1 MNTQDKFIIYQTKSI
16 FMKLLIIALFV
27 GAVIALG
34 SIAPTFGSAQ
44 LEATLEDATGNAL
57 AKMTYQRTIWI
68 DYSDG
73 GNLENILAGKN
84 VTVIFSVDSSAM
96 GMKELIQKINSSIA
110 SNDSDAYVSDM
121 SLDYVALMTGRDDKM
136 SIDYK
141 IILRP
146 IIENFVIRDYTGTS
160 PALLDVDWRGFG
172 ASGPVEIH
180 TPDHGIIEI
189 NLPISLFDKYT
200 PEIAMQLKSSDAGE
214 LLTKSIM
221 NADGIRDQPIGN
233 WHFLFDPTGIGVD
246 AKQYGFET
254 GTVISSFTM
263 GESSIRE
270 GLIREQIHQSVFDSD
285 KQYLV
290 TSFESS
296 GNASIDIIGFANR
309 DVLGT
314 SEIFGVTPNAPEG
327 YATTSA
333 GEFPAF
339 ILYGMAG
346 MAAVGGA
353 AIMIIS
359 QRKLKK
365 EGKNLKQ
372 TGIDPTQLTGYQT
385 SAGSGGYQTIRG
397 EAQVTGLEDY
407 NQHRSYYDGEKP
419 QVEEKSEDKPSSKR
433 GALPKGFKPKK

>member
-1 MNTQDKFIIYQTKSI
+1 MLRKTIT
-16 FMKLLIIALFV
+16 
-27 GAVIALG
+27 VIAFL
-34 SIAPTFGSAQ
+34 SFFIAVGGISPVFASSQ
-44 LEATLEDATGNAL
+44 LEVTIDPNSDTAY
-57 AKMTYQRTIWI
+57 AKMVYQRSISI

-73 GNLENILAGKN
+73 GKLAETMNGK
-84 VTVIFSVDSSAM
+84 S
-96 GMKELIQKINSSIA
+96 EKISFTAIA
-110 SNDSDAYVSDM
+110 SNPGIESLIAKLNSYFASQGSQANISDL
-121 SLDYVALMTGRDDKM
+121 SLEYKSTLTGRSTSM
-136 SIDYK
+136 SVDYT

-146 IIENFVIRDYTGTS
+146 TIENIVIKHGSGNDPT
-160 PALLDVDWRGFG
+160 LLDADWRGFG
-172 ASGPVEIH
+172 ALGPVVIN
-180 TPDHGIIEI
+180 TPTYGDVEI
-189 NLPISLFDKYT
+189 NLPISSFEKFT
-200 PEIAMQLKSSDAGE
+200 PSLALSLKASDAAE
-214 LLTKSIM
+214 LLYTRLM
-221 NADGIRDQPIGN
+221 DGDEIKAQPIGN

-263 GESSIRE
+263 GESSLRE
-270 GLIREQIHQSVFDSD
+270 GLIREQIHEATFVSD
-285 KQYLV
+285 KTYQV

-296 GNASIDIIGFANR
+296 GNASIDILGFANR
-309 DVLGT
+309 DTLGT

-346 MAAVGGA
+346 MAALGGV

-372 TGIDPTQLTGYQT
+372 TGIDPSQLTGVQT
-385 SAGSGGYQTIRG
+385 SASSGGYQTIRG

-407 NQHRSYYDGEKP
+407 NEHRSYYDEEKP

-433 GALPKGFKPKK
+433 GALPKGFKAEK

>member
-1 MNTQDKFIIYQTKSI
+1 VLRKTIT
-16 FMKLLIIALFV
+16 
-27 GAVIALG
+27 VIAFL
-34 SIAPTFGSAQ
+34 SFFIAVGGISPVFASSQ
-44 LEATLEDATGNAL
+44 LEVTIDPNSDTAY
-57 AKMTYQRTIWI
+57 AKMVYQRSISI

-73 GNLENILAGKN
+73 GKLAETMNGK
-84 VTVIFSVDSSAM
+84 S
-96 GMKELIQKINSSIA
+96 EKISFTAIA
-110 SNDSDAYVSDM
+110 SNPGIESLIANLNSYFASQGSQANISDL
-121 SLDYVALMTGRDDKM
+121 SLEYKSILTGRSTSM
-136 SIDYK
+136 SVDYT

-146 IIENFVIRDYTGTS
+146 TIENIVIKHGSGNDPT
-160 PALLDVDWRGFG
+160 LLDVDWRGFG
-172 ASGPVEIH
+172 ALGPVVIN
-180 TPDHGIIEI
+180 TPTYGDVEI
-189 NLPISLFDKYT
+189 NLPISSFEKFT
-200 PEIAMQLKSSDAGE
+200 PSLALSLKASDAAE
-214 LLTKSIM
+214 LLSTRLM
-221 NADGIRDQPIGN
+221 DGDEIKAQPIGN

-263 GESSIRE
+263 GESSLRE
-270 GLIREQIHQSVFDSD
+270 GLIREQIHQAVFDSD

-309 DVLGT
+309 DVLGN
-314 SEIFGVTPNAPEG
+314 SEIFGVTPTAPEG
-327 YATTSA
+327 YASTSA

-365 EGKNLKQ
+365 EGKNLQQ
-372 TGIDPTQLTGYQT
+372 TGIDPSKLTGVQT
-385 SAGSGGYQTIRG
+385 SASSGGYQTIRG

-407 NQHRSYYDGEKP
+407 NEHRSYYDEEKP

-433 GALPKGFKPKK
+433 GALPKGFKPEK